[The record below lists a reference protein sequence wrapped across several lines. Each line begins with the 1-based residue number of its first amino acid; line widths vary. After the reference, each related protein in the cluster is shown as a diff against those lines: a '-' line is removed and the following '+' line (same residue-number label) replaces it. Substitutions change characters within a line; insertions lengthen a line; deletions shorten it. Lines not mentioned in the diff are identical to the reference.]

1 MKEGGKTKNTSIS
14 PCDLADKSHGWKTLR
29 QAVPGINNLQF
40 NSRGK
45 VFVLKTLAEN
55 RGGGGG
61 MTTRRIRIIGG
72 GHAGPEAALHAAK
85 RRPQVDLSQMR
96 PTRST
101 EAHHPR
107 HLA

>member
-45 VFVLKTLAEN
+45 DFVLKTLAEN
-55 RGGGGG
+55 RGGVGG
-61 MTTRRIRIIGG
+61 MTTRRMRIIGSV
-72 GHAGPEAALHAAK
+72 HARPDNGRQSAK
-85 RRPQVDLSQMR
+85 RRCGLALEAIR
-96 PTRST
+96 PSPSSLDHQTT
-101 EAHHPR
+101 
-107 HLA
+107 